1 MKKIIALTLLLALS
15 FSVFAF
21 VPVRAEDNDE
31 AQAAVTAINTT
42 AFVSNANTG
51 SSTMEKIPSPDQIK
65 NFRMIKKVE
74 GSLYGVR
81 LQKPEKSEKP
91 EIKKEEMK
99 KENNT
104 VSSSTK
110 AELEKILTPQFINLY
125 EKIQKIGN
133 SLWGVRKDKKGEVK
147 KEEVKPVI
155 KYRIVTADMLVCVSA
170 AIDKKDTAV
179 KARVTLTGEEI
190 NTAIGVRGECQ
201 KTALQT
207 IENQQVNVRKCTE
220 NFQMK
225 HKEIAEKA
233 KTEQQI
239 IWKAYQTELK
249 ACAPVTTATSTGEV
263 MIEDG
268 GNTALEAVLAQ

>member
-21 VPVRAEDNDE
+21 IPARAEDNAGE
-31 AQAAVTAINTT
+31 HATVTAINTT
-42 AFVSNANTG
+42 AFINNAKIS

-81 LQKPEKSEKP
+81 LQKPEKSEKTEKP
-91 EIKKEEMK
+91 EMK
-99 KENNT
+99 KEGNAM
-104 VSSSTK
+104 SSSTK
-110 AELEKILTPQFINLY
+110 AELEKILTPQLISLY
-125 EKIQKIGN
+125 EKIQKIGD
-133 SLWGVRKDKKGEVK
+133 SLWGFKKDNKTEIK
-147 KEEVKPVI
+147 KEDVKPI
-155 KYRIVTADMLVCVSA
+155 FKYRVVTADMSACVSA
-170 AIDKKDTAV
+170 AIDKKDLAV
-179 KARVTLTGEEI
+179 KARVTLTGEDI
-190 NTAIGVRGECQ
+190 NTAIGVRGTCQ

-233 KTEQQI
+233 KTEQKI
-239 IWKAYQTELK
+239 IWQAYEADLK
-249 ACAPVTTATSTGEV
+249 ACAPVTTATSTDKF

-268 GNTALEAVLAQ
+268 GNAALEAVLAQ